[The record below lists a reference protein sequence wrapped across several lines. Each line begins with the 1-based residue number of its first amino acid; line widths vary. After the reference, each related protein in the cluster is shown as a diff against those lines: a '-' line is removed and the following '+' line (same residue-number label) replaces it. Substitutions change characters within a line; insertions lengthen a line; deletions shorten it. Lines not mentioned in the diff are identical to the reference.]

1 MNTYLDTNFL
11 IHYIKNICD
20 FIRKIVRCNILNV
33 GVKLSYRPNKVQLID
48 NLID

>member
-1 MNTYLDTNFL
+1 M
-11 IHYIKNICD
+11 YIKNICD